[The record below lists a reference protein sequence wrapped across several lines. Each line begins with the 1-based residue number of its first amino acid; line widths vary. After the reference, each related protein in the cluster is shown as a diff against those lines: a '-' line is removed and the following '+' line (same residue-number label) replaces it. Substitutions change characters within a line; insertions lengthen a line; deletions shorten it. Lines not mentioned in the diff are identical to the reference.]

1 MSRLSESVTRVMQ
14 ILEGSDLGA
23 DYTVAQLLDETTAR
37 RSLDLSDL
45 SPREQAALVE
55 GRAINMIPSAAAL
68 AEKIT
73 AAQVAG
79 LQFII
84 KYGIDPTSPDVH
96 LGHAVPIIIASRFQ
110 RMGHHVV
117 FIIGDVTAKIGDPS
131 GRSSERPALTD
142 DDIARNLST
151 YQQQVTPFIDF
162 ERADLR
168 FNGEWLNKVRLPQ
181 LVDILARVP
190 VSMSLQRE
198 DFRTRLAEGK
208 GLSVAEFVYSVVMAM
223 DSVAITAD
231 VELGGVDQLLNL
243 QMCRKVMEIT
253 EQTPEVVITTP
264 LIEGTDGT
272 GAKMS
277 KSKGNYVG
285 LTATPDDVY
294 GRLMSIPDHVT
305 ESYLKLLTEW
315 TDEEIQV
322 ITKRL
327 AEGTAHPMAVK
338 RILMRRSC
346 GCTPRPGRNPGC
358 PRRVHGPLLQ
368 ALLRRHAEP
377 PGRLPQGTRRDFP
390 RCPAQ
395 PDAGLRAQPL
405 GRPSHCPAERTPA
418 DQRVRRR
425 TARHPARR
433 GRRPAD
439 TGRGPDGGRRGRW
452 RRPLPQGGPQDRPH
466 QCLTAGQVTRHAG
479 GTLSAVEGPASSHRF
494 IRWDEALSECRMGG
508 SNLGVEHGRDGR
520 P

>member
-73 AAQVAG
+73 AAQAAG
-79 LQFII
+79 RQFVI

-168 FNGEWLNKVRLPQ
+168 FNGEWLNKVSLPQ
-181 LVDILARVP
+181 LVEILARVP

-198 DFRTRLAEGK
+198 DFRTRLAEGQ
-208 GLSVAEFVYSVVMAM
+208 GLSIAEFVYSVVMAM

-243 QMCRKVMEIT
+243 QMCRKVMEIS

-305 ESYLKLLTEW
+305 EPYLKLLTEW
-315 TDEEIQV
+315 TDDEIQV

-338 RILMRRSC
+338 RILAGEVVAALHGLDTAQAARAEFTARFSKRSF
-346 GCTPRPGRNPGC
+346 GDTQNLP
-358 PRRVHGPLLQ
+358 VVSL
-368 ALLRRHAEP
+368 AEHAE
-377 PGRLPQGTRRDFP
+377 T
-390 RCPAQ
+390 
-395 PDAGLRAQPL
+395 PL
-405 GRPSHCPAERTPA
+405 GVLLSQTLDFVPS
-418 DQRVRRR
+418 
-425 TARHPARR
+425 
-433 GRRPAD
+433 
-439 TGRGPDGGRRGRW
+439 
-452 RRPLPQGGPQDRPH
+452 
-466 QCLTAGQVTRHAG
+466 
-479 GTLSAVEGPASSHRF
+479 LSAVRRIAQQNGLRLIAEVDGEQHATPLTESAVQETLAAILKEAGAAVGADLYLKAGRKIAR
-494 IRWDEALSECRMGG
+494 IRD
-508 SNLGVEHGRDGR
+508 
-520 P
+520 

>member
-14 ILEGSDLGA
+14 ILEGSDLGV

-37 RSLDLSDL
+37 RSIDLSDL

-55 GRAINMIPSAAAL
+55 GRAINMIPSAAVL

-73 AAQVAG
+73 AAQAAG
-79 LQFII
+79 RQFVI

-168 FNGEWLNKVRLPQ
+168 FNGEWLNKVSLPQ
-181 LVDILARVP
+181 LVEILARVP

-198 DFRTRLAEGK
+198 DFRTRLAEGQ

-243 QMCRKVMEIT
+243 QMCRKVMEIS

-338 RILMRRSC
+338 RILAGEVVAALHGLDAAQAARAEFTARFSKRSF
-346 GCTPRPGRNPGC
+346 GDTQNLP
-358 PRRVHGPLLQ
+358 VVSLKE
-368 ALLRRHAEP
+368 HAETSL
-377 PGRLPQGTRRDFP
+377 GVLLIQTLDF
-390 RCPAQ
+390 A
-395 PDAGLRAQPL
+395 
-405 GRPSHCPAERTPA
+405 SS
-418 DQRVRRR
+418 
-425 TARHPARR
+425 
-433 GRRPAD
+433 
-439 TGRGPDGGRRGRW
+439 
-452 RRPLPQGGPQDRPH
+452 
-466 QCLTAGQVTRHAG
+466 
-479 GTLSAVEGPASSHRF
+479 LSAVRRIAQQNGLRL
-494 IRWDEALSECRMGG
+494 ITEADGEQHATPLAEAAVQQTLAAVLTEAGAADG
-508 SNLGVEHGRDGR
+508 AELYLKAGRKIAR
-520 P
+520 INA

>member
-73 AAQVAG
+73 AAQAAAR
-79 LQFII
+79 QFVI

-162 ERADLR
+162 GRADLR
-168 FNGEWLNKVRLPQ
+168 FNGEWLNKVSLPQ
-181 LVDILARVP
+181 LVEILARVP

-198 DFRTRLAEGK
+198 DFRTRLAEGQ

-243 QMCRKVMEIT
+243 QMCRKVMEIS

-305 ESYLKLLTEW
+305 EPYLKLLTEW

-338 RILMRRSC
+338 RILAGEVVAALHGLDAAQVARAEFTARFSKRSF
-346 GCTPRPGRNPGC
+346 GDTQNLP
-358 PRRVHGPLLQ
+358 VVSLKE
-368 ALLRRHAEP
+368 HAE
-377 PGRLPQGTRRDFP
+377 TS
-390 RCPAQ
+390 
-395 PDAGLRAQPL
+395 L
-405 GRPSHCPAERTPA
+405 GVLLSQTLHFAPS
-418 DQRVRRR
+418 
-425 TARHPARR
+425 
-433 GRRPAD
+433 
-439 TGRGPDGGRRGRW
+439 
-452 RRPLPQGGPQDRPH
+452 
-466 QCLTAGQVTRHAG
+466 
-479 GTLSAVEGPASSHRF
+479 LSAVRRIAQQNGLRLIAESGGEQHATPLA
-494 IRWDEALSECRMGG
+494 EAAVQQTLAAVLTEVDAADGG
-508 SNLGVEHGRDGR
+508 ELYLKAGRKIAR
-520 P
+520 INA

>member
-1 MSRLSESVTRVMQ
+1 MSESVTRVMQ

-23 DYTVAQLLDETTAR
+23 DYTVAQVLDETTAR

-45 SPREQAALVE
+45 SPQEQAALVE

-73 AAQVAG
+73 AAQAARRPFVV
-79 LQFII
+79 

-142 DDIARNLST
+142 GDIARNLST

-168 FNGEWLNKVRLPQ
+168 FNGEWLNKVSLPQ
-181 LVDILARVP
+181 LVEILARVP

-198 DFRTRLAEGK
+198 DFRTRLAEGQ

-243 QMCRKVMEIT
+243 QMCRKVMAISDQKPEI
-253 EQTPEVVITTP
+253 VITTP

-285 LTATPDDVY
+285 LTASPDDVY
-294 GRLMSIPDHVT
+294 GRMMSIPDHLT
-305 ESYLKLLTEW
+305 DPYLKLLTEW
-315 TDEEIQV
+315 TDEEIEV
-322 ITKRL
+322 ITRRL

-338 RILMRRSC
+338 HILA
-346 GCTPRPGRNPGC
+346 GDVVAALHGLGRPGR
-358 PRRVHGPLLQ
+358 
-368 ALLRRHAEP
+368 
-377 PGRLPQGTRRDFP
+377 
-390 RCPAQ
+390 
-395 PDAGLRAQPL
+395 
-405 GRPSHCPAERTPA
+405 PS
-418 DQRVRRR
+418 
-425 TARHPARR
+425 
-433 GRRPAD
+433 
-439 TGRGPDGGRRGRW
+439 
-452 RRPLPQGGPQDRPH
+452 
-466 QCLTAGQVTRHAG
+466 
-479 GTLSAVEGPASSHRF
+479 
-494 IRWDEALSECRMGG
+494 
-508 SNLGVEHGRDGR
+508 
-520 P
+520 

>member
-14 ILEGSDLGA
+14 ILEGSDLGV

-37 RSLDLSDL
+37 RSIDLSDL

-55 GRAINMIPSAAAL
+55 GRAINMIPSAAVL

-73 AAQVAG
+73 AAQAAG
-79 LQFII
+79 RQFVI

-168 FNGEWLNKVRLPQ
+168 FNGEWLNKVSLPQ
-181 LVDILARVP
+181 LVEILARVP

-198 DFRTRLAEGK
+198 DFRTRLAEGQ

-243 QMCRKVMEIT
+243 QMCRKVMEIS

-338 RILMRRSC
+338 R
-346 GCTPRPGRNPGC
+346 
-358 PRRVHGPLLQ
+358 
-368 ALLRRHAEP
+368 
-377 PGRLPQGTRRDFP
+377 
-390 RCPAQ
+390 
-395 PDAGLRAQPL
+395 
-405 GRPSHCPAERTPA
+405 
-418 DQRVRRR
+418 
-425 TARHPARR
+425 
-433 GRRPAD
+433 
-439 TGRGPDGGRRGRW
+439 
-452 RRPLPQGGPQDRPH
+452 
-466 QCLTAGQVTRHAG
+466 
-479 GTLSAVEGPASSHRF
+479 
-494 IRWDEALSECRMGG
+494 
-508 SNLGVEHGRDGR
+508 
-520 P
+520 

>member
-55 GRAINMIPSAAAL
+55 GRAINMIPSAEAL

-73 AAQVAG
+73 AAQAAG
-79 LQFII
+79 RQFVI

-168 FNGEWLNKVRLPQ
+168 FNGEWLNKVSLPQ
-181 LVDILARVP
+181 LVEILARVP

-198 DFRTRLAEGK
+198 DFRTRLAEGQ

-243 QMCRKVMEIT
+243 QMCRKVMEIS

-305 ESYLKLLTEW
+305 EPYLKLLTEW

-322 ITKRL
+322 VTKRL
-327 AEGTAHPMAVK
+327 ADGTAHPMAVK
-338 RILMRRSC
+338 RILAGEVVAALHGLDAARAARAEFTARFSKRSF
-346 GCTPRPGRNPGC
+346 GDTQNLPVISLKEHAETSLG
-358 PRRVHGPLLQ
+358 
-368 ALLRRHAEP
+368 ALLSQT
-377 PGRLPQGTRRDFP
+377 LDF
-390 RCPAQ
+390 A
-395 PDAGLRAQPL
+395 
-405 GRPSHCPAERTPA
+405 PS
-418 DQRVRRR
+418 
-425 TARHPARR
+425 
-433 GRRPAD
+433 
-439 TGRGPDGGRRGRW
+439 
-452 RRPLPQGGPQDRPH
+452 
-466 QCLTAGQVTRHAG
+466 
-479 GTLSAVEGPASSHRF
+479 LSAVRRIAQQNGLRLIAESDGEQNATPLTETAVQQTLATVLT
-494 IRWDEALSECRMGG
+494 EAGAADGADLY
-508 SNLGVEHGRDGR
+508 LKAGRKIARIDA
-520 P
+520 

>member
-37 RSLDLSDL
+37 RSLDISDL

-73 AAQVAG
+73 AAQAADR
-79 LQFII
+79 QFVI

-168 FNGEWLNKVRLPQ
+168 FNGEWLNKVSLPQ
-181 LVDILARVP
+181 LVEILARVP

-198 DFRTRLAEGK
+198 DFRTRLAEGQ
-208 GLSVAEFVYSVVMAM
+208 GLSVAELVYSVVMAM

-243 QMCRKVMEIT
+243 QMCRKVMEIS

-338 RILMRRSC
+338 RILAGEVVAALHGLDAAQAARAEFTARFSKRSF
-346 GCTPRPGRNPGC
+346 GDTQNLP
-358 PRRVHGPLLQ
+358 VVSLKE
-368 ALLRRHAEP
+368 HAETSL
-377 PGRLPQGTRRDFP
+377 GVLLSQTLDF
-390 RCPAQ
+390 A
-395 PDAGLRAQPL
+395 
-405 GRPSHCPAERTPA
+405 PS
-418 DQRVRRR
+418 
-425 TARHPARR
+425 
-433 GRRPAD
+433 
-439 TGRGPDGGRRGRW
+439 
-452 RRPLPQGGPQDRPH
+452 
-466 QCLTAGQVTRHAG
+466 
-479 GTLSAVEGPASSHRF
+479 LSAVRRIAQQNGLRLIAESDGEQHATPLA
-494 IRWDEALSECRMGG
+494 EAAVQQTLAAVLIEADAADGAD
-508 SNLGVEHGRDGR
+508 LYLKAGRKIAR
-520 P
+520 INA